1 MNMRLGNG
9 LARRLSSTSIA
20 ISVVLL
26 AFGCSKDNSAAPADT
41 DPPAHVRNL
50 VAIKPTGS
58 TMTLTWTAP
67 GDDGNT
73 GTAAKYDI
81 RYSKQPLTD
90 AVWPSASK
98 VTDAPHPKP
107 AGSAD
112 TCVVTGLDPSTP
124 YYFALTTADEAG
136 NWSAK
141 SNIASAATTAIPD
154 DTPPAAVTDLAA
166 SDSTTVSV
174 TLAWTAPG
182 DDGTTLT
189 AAQYDIRYST
199 SPLNDVTWAFA
210 MQASGEPPPK
220 AAGTPE
226 SFVVTGLAPGTRY
239 YFALKTADENPN
251 WSALSNV
258 AIATTATP

>member
-1 MNMRLGNG
+1 MKMHLGDG
-9 LARRLSSTSIA
+9 QARRLSNASIA
-20 ISVVLL
+20 ITIALL
-26 AFGCSKDNSAAPADT
+26 AFGCSKDNSVAPSDT
-41 DPPAHVRNL
+41 VPPAHVRNL

-90 AVWPSASK
+90 AVWSSASR
-98 VTDAPHPKP
+98 VTGAPRPKP
-107 AGSAD
+107 AGGAD

-124 YYFALTTADEAG
+124 YYFALKTADKAG
-136 NWSAK
+136 NWSGK

-182 DDGTTLT
+182 GDGNTGT
-189 AAQYDIRYST
+189 AALYDIRYST
-199 SPLNDVTWAFA
+199 SPLNDATWAFA

-220 AAGTPE
+220 AAGTAE

-239 YFALKTADENPN
+239 YFAVKTADEKPN
-251 WSALSNV
+251 WSTLSNI